1 VQAGDN
7 RQLIPLLDTHD
18 AERKADDT
26 GKDTFRLLAGKA
38 YSHPSTRQRL
48 LTDPPQS
55 FPANTAWPRQ
65 P

>member
-7 RQLIPLLDTHD
+7 PQLIPLLDTHD

-26 GKDTFRLLAGKA
+26 GKDTFRLLADKA

-48 LTDPPQS
+48 RD
-55 FPANTAWPRQ
+55 
-65 P
+65 